1 MPYVMDQTNDCCNRL
16 LIIIARC
23 WDTFAPTDII
33 VSVKQRCLNLGAA
46 EINAKPRVY

>member
-1 MPYVMDQTNDCCNRL
+1 MPYVMDKTNDRYNSL
-16 LIIIARC
+16 LIIIAWC

-33 VSVKQRCLNLGAA
+33 VSVKQCCLNLGAA